1 VKVLAE
7 ALKYTYFPG
16 CSLHATAKEY
26 DISAQSAC
34 RALGIRLE
42 EIKGWN
48 CCGATALPSLDY
60 DTFTA
65 LNTKN
70 LQLAAKQG
78 TSVVTPCN
86 ECFKN
91 LKDTKKTLE
100 SKGKAPNVKVRH
112 LFQAIYE
119 DVGMDKL
126 AKAVRKPL
134 KDLKVV
140 SYYGCLLTR
149 TDPEFDDIERP
160 VKLDEMAE
168 ALGATALKFPG
179 KMWCCGG
186 PVYLPEKDIALKM
199 TKSILDTAKS
209 LGADVIQVICPL
221 CSMMLDVYQ
230 DQVEGKPV
238 DIPILYFTQLI
249 GLALGLT
256 KDDLGLDLNIVST
269 KSVMKKLG
277 AKA

>member
-1 VKVLAE
+1 MGE
-7 ALKYTYFPG
+7 ALSYVYYPG

-26 DISAQSAC
+26 DISSQSAC
-34 RALGIRLE
+34 RALGIKLE
-42 EIKGWN
+42 EIKRWN

-60 DTFTA
+60 DTFTE

-91 LKDTKKTLE
+91 LKDTKKMLD
-100 SKGKAPNVKVRH
+100 SKGKAPNVEVRH

-119 DVGMDKL
+119 DVGMENL
-126 AKAVRKPL
+126 AKAVKKPL
-134 KDLKVV
+134 KDLKVI

-168 ALGATALKFPG
+168 VLGATVIKFPG

-186 PVYLPEKDIALKM
+186 PVYLPEKEIALNM
-199 TKSILDTAKS
+199 TKRILDTAKS

-230 DQVEGKPV
+230 DQVEGDPV
-238 DIPILYFTQLI
+238 DIPIMYFTQLI
-249 GLALGLT
+249 GLALGL
-256 KDDLGLDLNIVST
+256 KADDLGLDLNIVST
-269 KSVMKKLG
+269 KPVLKKLEG
-277 AKA
+277 TA

>member
-1 VKVLAE
+1 LAE
-7 ALKYTYFPG
+7 SLRYVYFPG

-26 DISAQSAC
+26 DISSQSAC
-34 RALGIRLE
+34 SALGIKLE

-60 DTFTA
+60 DTFTE

-91 LKDTKKTLE
+91 LKDTKKTLA
-100 SKGKAPNVKVRH
+100 SKENAPNVEVRH

-119 DVGMDKL
+119 DVGMENL
-126 AKAVRKPL
+126 AKAVKKPL
-134 KDLKVV
+134 KDLKIV

-168 ALGATALKFPG
+168 VLGATGVPSGEGYRSEHDQEHLRYGEIARRRCDTSDMSLVQHDAGRLSGPG
-179 KMWCCGG
+179 
-186 PVYLPEKDIALKM
+186 
-199 TKSILDTAKS
+199 
-209 LGADVIQVICPL
+209 
-221 CSMMLDVYQ
+221 
-230 DQVEGKPV
+230 
-238 DIPILYFTQLI
+238 
-249 GLALGLT
+249 
-256 KDDLGLDLNIVST
+256 
-269 KSVMKKLG
+269 
-277 AKA
+277 

>member
-1 VKVLAE
+1 MKVLGE
-7 ALKYTYFPG
+7 ALSYVYYPG

-26 DISAQSAC
+26 DISSQSAC
-34 RALGIRLE
+34 RALGIKLE

-60 DTFTA
+60 DTFIE

-91 LKDTKKTLE
+91 LKDTKKMLA
-100 SKGKAPNVKVRH
+100 SKGKAPNVGVRH

-119 DVGMDKL
+119 DVGMENL
-126 AKAVRKPL
+126 AKAVKRPL

-168 ALGATALKFPG
+168 VLGATVIKFPG

-186 PVYLPEKDIALKM
+186 PVYLTEKKIALNV
-199 TKSILDTAKS
+199 TKRILDMAKS

-230 DQVEGKPV
+230 DQVEGEPV
-238 DIPILYFTQLI
+238 NIPILYFTQMI
-249 GLALGLT
+249 GLALGL
-256 KDDLGLDLNIVST
+256 KSDDLGLDLNIVST
-269 KSVMKKLG
+269 KPLLKKLEG
-277 AKA
+277 TA

>member
-1 VKVLAE
+1 MAE
-7 ALKYTYFPG
+7 ALKYVYFPG

-26 DISAQSAC
+26 DISSQSAC
-34 RALGIRLE
+34 RALGIELE

-60 DTFTA
+60 DTFTE
-65 LNTKN
+65 LNAKN

-91 LKDTKKTLE
+91 LKDTKKTLA
-100 SKGKAPNVKVRH
+100 SKGTAPDVKVRH

-119 DVGMDKL
+119 DVGMENL
-126 AKAVRKPL
+126 AKAVTKPL

-160 VKLDEMAE
+160 VKLNEMAE
-168 ALGATALKFPG
+168 ALGATPLKFPG

-186 PVYLPEKDIALKM
+186 PVYLPEKEIALNM

-209 LGADVIQVICPL
+209 AGADVIQVICPL

-230 DQVEGKPV
+230 DQVEGEPV
-238 DIPILYFTQLI
+238 NIPILYFTQLI
-249 GLALGLT
+249 GLALGL
-256 KDDLGLDLNIVST
+256 KGNDLGLDLNIVST
-269 KSVMKKLG
+269 KPVLKKLE
-277 AKA
+277 ATA